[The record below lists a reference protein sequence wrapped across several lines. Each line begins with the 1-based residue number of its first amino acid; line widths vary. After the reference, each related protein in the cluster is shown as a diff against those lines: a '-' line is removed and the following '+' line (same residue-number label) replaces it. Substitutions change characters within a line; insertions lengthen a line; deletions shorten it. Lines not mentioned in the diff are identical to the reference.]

1 VPPGLILDAILDP
14 ANGTSPGQVV
24 GLFAHATDGAGTIR
38 LVSVKWGDGSTSTA
52 AKTTECAAKAG
63 ADCKDFELH
72 HAYASAGTY
81 SVTITVASNGTIPE
95 STSLTIKEFVNGP
108 SPTPSPS
115 A

>member
-1 VPPGLILDAILDP
+1 LFLDAILDP

-52 AKTTECAAKAG
+52 AQTTECAAKAG

-72 HAYASAGTY
+72 HAYATGREEPY
-81 SVTITVASNGTIPE
+81 LVTITVESDGPIPE
-95 STSLTIKEFVNGP
+95 SSKVTIKEFVNG
-108 SPTPSPS
+108 
-115 A
+115 